1 MGERGLS
8 ATADAPPRALRAG
21 IVGLGVGEQHLKSYR
36 RDPACEVVAVCDI
49 DPAQLDVVQ
58 RRYDIPRG
66 ETDWRRVTE
75 APDIDVVSICSYDDG
90 HAAQVVSALSHG
102 KHVMVEKPV
111 VLFRRELEAVA
122 AAHAVSGRQL
132 TSNLILRRSPRFIEL
147 KRRVDAGELGEVFH
161 VEGDYVH
168 DILWKITH
176 GWRARLPFYS
186 VLYGGGIHLIDLMR
200 WLVGREIT
208 EIAAM
213 GSGLLA
219 GGSGF
224 RYHDTVVAMLRFAG
238 GATAKSLTT
247 LGPRHPKFHALR
259 VYGTRATFVNDLPDA
274 HWYTGDG
281 PDDHGTIDAPYPGMA
296 KGDLLPDFL
305 AAVRAGR
312 ESAVTARD
320 VFRVMDVCLT
330 GQEAIEAG
338 RTLPVRYT
346 V

>member
-1 MGERGLS
+1 MGDGALTPE
-8 ATADAPPRALRAG
+8 ATPRPLRAG

-49 DPAQLDVVQ
+49 DPAQLDHVQ
-58 RRYDIPRG
+58 RRYDVPRA
-66 ETDWRRVTE
+66 ETEWRRVTE
-75 APDIDVVSICSYDDG
+75 APDIDVVSVCTYDDC
-90 HAAQVVSALSHG
+90 HAAQVISALRHG

-111 VLFRRELEAVA
+111 VLFRHELEAVV
-122 AAHAVSGRQL
+122 AAHAESGRQL

-147 KRRVDAGELGEVFH
+147 KQRIDAGHLGDIFH
-161 VEGDYVH
+161 IEGDYVH

-200 WLVGREIT
+200 WLIGGEVT

-213 GSGLLA
+213 GSGLRA
-219 GGSGF
+219 VGSGF
-224 RYHDTVVAMLRFAG
+224 RFPDTVVALMRCDG

-274 HWYTGDG
+274 RWYTGDG
-281 PDDHGTIDAPYPGMA
+281 PDDREEVCTPYPGMA

-305 AAVRAGR
+305 AAIRDGRA
-312 ESAVTARD
+312 APVPARD
-320 VFRVMDVCLT
+320 VFRVMDICLT
-330 GQEAIEAG
+330 GQEAMDSG
-338 RTLPVRYT
+338 RVLPVRYT
-346 V
+346 S